1 MSSSRSIAAARN
13 RRAGDSGLQAR
24 MPVKQ
29 PVKSIQNPNV
39 YANHNNSG
47 HRKMGNMSNTMNSN
61 NNGLPFSKLTVS
73 DAVGLITL
81 RLGKVEQHL
90 IDMQNE
96 DGNTNTSFTT
106 SDDTT
111 KSLDNS
117 VITTIVNRLDALEK
131 KDIHTQSVIKNI
143 HDEIASI
150 KKNLDKVSEMNS
162 KIEHNMSVK
171 FDEIDMGFVEIEK
184 SIDEIMTT
192 DNANQSVEG
201 NTNVEVSEEN
211 VTVEVTEVY
220 EDIKDEVP
228 DKESTVD
235 VKNED
240 TVETVDTVNS
250 IKEEVSKSVNEKKG
264 GKKKNKNNSVNLEM

>member
-39 YANHNNSG
+39 YANHNNG
-47 HRKMGNMSNTMNSN
+47 HHKMGNMSNTMNSN

-90 IDMQNE
+90 IDMQNG
-96 DGNTNTSFTT
+96 DGNTSFT

-143 HDEIASI
+143 HDEITSI
-150 KKNLDKVSEMNS
+150 KKSLDKVSEMNS
-162 KIEHNMSVK
+162 KLEHNMSVK

-192 DNANQSVEG
+192 DNANQAVEG

-220 EDIKDEVP
+220 EDSKDEVP
-228 DKESTVD
+228 DKESSFD
-235 VKNED
+235 AKNED

>member
-39 YANHNNSG
+39 YANHNNG
-47 HRKMGNMSNTMNSN
+47 HHKMANMSNTMNSN

-81 RLGKVEQHL
+81 RLGKVEQNL
-90 IDMQNE
+90 IDIQNG
-96 DGNTNTSFTT
+96 DGNTTFT
-106 SDDTT
+106 SDDST
-111 KSLDNS
+111 KTLDNS

-143 HDEIASI
+143 HDDITSI
-150 KKNLDKVSEMNS
+150 KKSLDKVSEMNS
-162 KIEHNMSVK
+162 KLEHNMSVK

-184 SIDEIMTT
+184 SIDEIMSN
-192 DNANQSVEG
+192 DNANKTVEDDSKQDDI
-201 NTNVEVSEEN
+201 VEVSEEN
-211 VTVEVTEVY
+211 VKVEVTEVY
-220 EDIKDEVP
+220 EDSNEEVP
-228 DKESTVD
+228 DKEFSMD

-240 TVETVDTVNS
+240 TVDS
-250 IKEEVSKSVNEKKG
+250 IKDEVSKTVNEKKG

>member
-39 YANHNNSG
+39 YANHNNNG

-90 IDMQNE
+90 IDMQNG
-96 DGNTNTSFTT
+96 DGNTSFTT

-131 KDIHTQSVIKNI
+131 KDIHTQNVIKNI

-150 KKNLDKVSEMNS
+150 KKGLDKVSEMNS
-162 KIEHNMSVK
+162 KMEHNMSVK
-171 FDEIDMGFVEIEK
+171 FEEIDMGFVEIEK
-184 SIDEIMTT
+184 SIDELMSN
-192 DNANQSVEG
+192 DNANQAVEG
-201 NTNVEVSEEN
+201 DASVEVSEEN
-211 VTVEVTEVY
+211 VKVEVTEVY
-220 EDIKDEVP
+220 EDSKDEVP
-228 DKESTVD
+228 DKESTDD

-240 TVETVDTVNS
+240 TVDTVDS

>member
-24 MPVKQ
+24 MPVKH

-39 YANHNNSG
+39 YANHNNNG
-47 HRKMGNMSNTMNSN
+47 HHKMGNMSNTMNSN

-90 IDMQNE
+90 IDMQNG
-96 DGNTNTSFTT
+96 DGNTSFT

-162 KIEHNMSVK
+162 KMEHNMSVK

-184 SIDEIMTT
+184 SIDEIMTI
-192 DNANQSVEG
+192 DNANQAVEG

-211 VTVEVTEVY
+211 VNVEVTEVY
-220 EDIKDEVP
+220 EDSKDEVP
-228 DKESTVD
+228 DKESSFD
-235 VKNED
+235 AKNED

>member
-39 YANHNNSG
+39 YANHNNNG

-90 IDMQNE
+90 IDMQNG

-162 KIEHNMSVK
+162 KMEHNMSVK

-192 DNANQSVEG
+192 DNANQAVEG

-211 VTVEVTEVY
+211 VKVEVTEVY
-220 EDIKDEVP
+220 EDSKDEVP
-228 DKESTVD
+228 DKESSFD
-235 VKNED
+235 AKNED

>member
-39 YANHNNSG
+39 YANHNNG
-47 HRKMGNMSNTMNSN
+47 HHKMGNMSNTMNSN

-90 IDMQNE
+90 IDIQNG

-150 KKNLDKVSEMNS
+150 KKGLDKVSEMNS
-162 KIEHNMSVK
+162 KMEHNMSVK
-171 FDEIDMGFVEIEK
+171 FEEIDMGFVEIEK
-184 SIDEIMTT
+184 SIDELMSN
-192 DNANQSVEG
+192 DNANTTVEG
-201 NTNVEVSEEN
+201 DASVEVSEEN
-211 VTVEVTEVY
+211 VKVEVTEVY
-220 EDIKDEVP
+220 EDSKDEVP

>member
-39 YANHNNSG
+39 YANHNNNNG

-90 IDMQNE
+90 IDMQNGE
-96 DGNTNTSFTT
+96 GNTSFT

-162 KIEHNMSVK
+162 KLEHNMSVK

-192 DNANQSVEG
+192 DNANQAVEG

-211 VTVEVTEVY
+211 VKVEVTEVY
-220 EDIKDEVP
+220 EDSKDEVL
-228 DKESTVD
+228 DTESTVD

-240 TVETVDTVNS
+240 TVDS
-250 IKEEVSKSVNEKKG
+250 IKEDVSKTVNEKKG

>member
-39 YANHNNSG
+39 YANHNNSNG

-90 IDMQNE
+90 IDMQNGE
-96 DGNTNTSFTT
+96 GNTSFT

-162 KIEHNMSVK
+162 KLEHNMSVK

-192 DNANQSVEG
+192 DNANQAVEG

-211 VTVEVTEVY
+211 VKVEVTEVY
-220 EDIKDEVP
+220 EDSKDEVL
-228 DKESTVD
+228 DTESTVD

-240 TVETVDTVNS
+240 TVDS
-250 IKEEVSKSVNEKKG
+250 IKEDVSKTVNEKKG

>member
-1 MSSSRSIAAARN
+1 
-13 RRAGDSGLQAR
+13 
-24 MPVKQ
+24 
-29 PVKSIQNPNV
+29 
-39 YANHNNSG
+39 
-47 HRKMGNMSNTMNSN
+47 MNSN

>member
-39 YANHNNSG
+39 YANHNNNSG

-90 IDMQNE
+90 IDMQNG
-96 DGNTNTSFTT
+96 DGNTSFT

-171 FDEIDMGFVEIEK
+171 FEEIDMGFVEIEK

-192 DNANQSVEG
+192 DNANQAVEG

-211 VTVEVTEVY
+211 VKVEVTEVY
-220 EDIKDEVP
+220 EDSKDEVL
-228 DKESTVD
+228 DTESTVD

-240 TVETVDTVNS
+240 TVDS
-250 IKEEVSKSVNEKKG
+250 IKEDVSKTVNEKKG
-264 GKKKNKNNSVNLEM
+264 GKKKNKTNSVNLEM